1 MSLAPEVTNFSP
13 EGNAFEVPLNTNI
26 VLTFDQNI
34 QFSSVPGDIELRI
47 DSADGELIESFTTG
61 SSSNLSIS
69 NNVLTINPTM
79 IYILIMLIIL

>member
-34 QFSSVPGDIELRI
+34 QFRVPSILVEI

-61 SSSNLSIS
+61 SSSNLTS
-69 NNVLTINPTM
+69 LTM
-79 IYILIMLIIL
+79 Y